1 MPVSAMRAAT
11 HSAAPHEQK
20 SCDTDVGLAL
30 VFMAI
35 LSRLIWLP
43 ARTCVAHRS
52 SAICSRNDCQL
63 MSLAT
68 G

>member
-35 LSRLIWLP
+35 LSRL
-43 ARTCVAHRS
+43 
-52 SAICSRNDCQL
+52 
-63 MSLAT
+63 
-68 G
+68 